1 MKFFLKWISYSILIL
16 FLIVVAI
23 AGTGIAGLYYFGR
36 GLPDHHS
43 LEQYKPNVSSSVF
56 LDDGSL
62 LKEFAFEKRH
72 FISIEQIP
80 EKLKNAFLAAEDK
93 NFYEHIGVDPSGM
106 VRSLFN
112 NIMNL
117 GTHKRP
123 QGASTITQQVARI
136 FLVGNNELSY
146 VRKIREAILA
156 FRIEN
161 SISKGKILELYLN
174 QIYLGAGSYGVS
186 AAAKRYFNKSLDQLT
201 TAECA
206 LLASLAKGASYYNPI
221 KYHDR
226 ALTRRNW
233 VLKRMFE
240 VGFITKPELENALQ
254 SELKVSDDKTSEEH
268 IADYYAEEIRKDILN
283 RISIESINK
292 EGLVIRA
299 PLNVK
304 YQKAAEK
311 ALKNGLEKLDR
322 QYGWRGPIANI
333 KFDAKNF
340 INDLKKIELPVGSE
354 KFLIGV
360 VSKITA
366 KSAVIMDLN
375 NKDIPLRDKDLA
387 WTNSSKK
394 KLKVGDVVMF
404 QVDSG
409 KAVLKQVPLVQ
420 GAILVMDPHSG
431 KVLALQGGYDF
442 DNSKFNRA
450 TQAMRQPGSCFKPFV
465 YMTALESGYTPAS
478 IIDGRSLTID
488 LGNGVGVWTP
498 KNFRDEIVG
507 DVTLRMGLEKSLN
520 TVTVRIAQLVGIE
533 NIAMQAEKFGVF
545 ETAPRIWSIVLGAGE
560 TTLLRMVTAYSQIIN
575 GGYRVA
581 PTFIEQ
587 VQDKNGKTIYR
598 SDNVDRELLTGG
610 YDVPEPPVIDN
621 EKIQIID
628 PRTAYQATSL
638 MCGSVLRGTSRGAK
652 QLNIP
657 LAGKTGTSND
667 SKDNWFIGCTP
678 NLVVGVLVCF
688 DDNSKSLG
696 KNAVGAT
703 TALPIFV
710 DFMRLAKL
718 DKSKVPFKVPAGII
732 FKNVNRF
739 TGKKCAASDTNAI
752 LEAFKEEDRISEFV
766 VPSSLPSSNSNL
778 SSDGT
783 FNDTNLDGIY

>member
-1 MKFFLKWISYSILIL
+1 MKFFLKWVSYSILSL
-16 FLIVVAI
+16 FLISVAI
-23 AGTGIAGLYYFGR
+23 AGAGIGGLYYFGR

-72 FISIEQIP
+72 FIPIEQIP

-93 NFYEHIGVDPSGM
+93 NFYEHIGIDPTGM

-136 FLVGNNELSY
+136 FLVGSNELSY

-186 AAAKRYFNKSLDQLT
+186 AAAKRYFNKSLDQLDT
-201 TAECA
+201 SECA

-240 VGFITKPELENALQ
+240 VGFITQSELENALQ
-254 SELKVSDDKTSEEH
+254 SELKISNDKSSEEH
-268 IADYYAEEIRKDILN
+268 IADYYAEEIRKNILN
-283 RISIESINK
+283 IISIESINK

-322 QYGWRGPIANI
+322 QYGWRGPVANI
-333 KFDAKNF
+333 KFNAKGF
-340 INDLKKIELPVGSE
+340 VNDIEKIEFPGGSE
-354 KFLIGV
+354 KFLRGV
-360 VSKITA
+360 ISKITA
-366 KSAVIMDLN
+366 KSAFIRDLN

-387 WTNSSKK
+387 WTNSSKN

-404 QVDSG
+404 QEEAG
-409 KAVLKQVPLVQ
+409 KAVLKQIPLVQ

-431 KVLALQGGYDF
+431 KILALQGGYDF
-442 DNSKFNRA
+442 DNSKFDRA

-488 LGNGVGVWTP
+488 LGKGAGVWTP
-498 KNFRDEIVG
+498 KNFRDEVVG
-507 DVTLRMGLEKSLN
+507 DVTLRIGLEKSLN
-520 TVTVRIAQLVGIE
+520 TVTVKIAQLVGIE
-533 NIAMQAEKFGVF
+533 NIAILAEKLGIF

-575 GGYRVA
+575 GGYKIS

-598 SDNVDRELLTGG
+598 SDNVDKNVLDYD
-610 YDVPEPPVIDN
+610 YDVSVPPVIDN
-621 EKIQIID
+621 EKIQVID
-628 PRTAYQATSL
+628 PRTAYQVTSL
-638 MCGSVLRGTSRGAK
+638 MCGSVIRGTSRGAK
-652 QLNIP
+652 QLGIP

-688 DDNSKSLG
+688 DDSSKSLG

-718 DKSKVPFKVPAGII
+718 DKNKVPFKVPAGII
-732 FKNVNRF
+732 FKNVDRF
-739 TGKKCAASDTNAI
+739 TGRKCSSSDSNAI
-752 LEAFKEEDRISEFV
+752 LEVFKDEDRISEV
-766 VPSSLPSSNSNL
+766 IIPSGSSFSNSDL
-778 SSDGT
+778 TSDGT
-783 FNDTNLDGIY
+783 SNDMNLEGIY